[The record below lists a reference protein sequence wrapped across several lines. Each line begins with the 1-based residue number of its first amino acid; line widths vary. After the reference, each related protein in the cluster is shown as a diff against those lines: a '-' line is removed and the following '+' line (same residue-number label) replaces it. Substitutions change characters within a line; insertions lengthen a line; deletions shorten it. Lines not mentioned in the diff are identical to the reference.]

1 MQTTFSDHHHLEQLV
16 NGAVTTVRTQM
27 DYRPAISQLESAA
40 RAGHASAALFL
51 SQLYRQGFRVERDSY
66 KAQYWQNL
74 ARQTA

>member
-1 MQTTFSDHHHLEQLV
+1 MQTNQSESHHLEQLV
-16 NGAVTTVRTQM
+16 NGAVTAVRTQM
-27 DYRPAISQLESAA
+27 DYRTAISQLECAA
-40 RAGHASAALFL
+40 RAGHATAALFL